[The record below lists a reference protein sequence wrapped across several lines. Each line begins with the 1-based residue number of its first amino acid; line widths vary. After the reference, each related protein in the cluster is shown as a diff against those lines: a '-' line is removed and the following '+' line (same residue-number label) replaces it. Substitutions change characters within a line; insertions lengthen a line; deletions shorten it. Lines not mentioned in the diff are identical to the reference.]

1 MAYVI
6 TDGCVSCGTCA
17 GECPSGAISVD
28 NPKGNNQEL
37 CIGCMRCVSVCPAHA
52 RGIGERLNQLTAFLA
67 PLCCERKKNE
77 LFI

>member
-1 MAYVI
+1 
-6 TDGCVSCGTCA
+6 
-17 GECPSGAISVD
+17 
-28 NPKGNNQEL
+28 
-37 CIGCMRCVSVCPAHA
+37 MRCVSVCPAHA

>member
-1 MAYVI
+1 MVNSYTRNYETSNRKYCI
-6 TDGCVSCGTCA
+6 R
-17 GECPSGAISVD
+17 
-28 NPKGNNQEL
+28 N